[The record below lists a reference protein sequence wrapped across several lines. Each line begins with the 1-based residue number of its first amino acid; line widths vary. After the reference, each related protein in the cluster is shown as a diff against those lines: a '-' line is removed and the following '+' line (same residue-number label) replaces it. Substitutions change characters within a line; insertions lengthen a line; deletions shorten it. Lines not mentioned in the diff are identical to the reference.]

1 MHGVCPLSSMLL
13 AILGVTA
20 FDEEPTRAGT
30 RSMEALEGVAI
41 RRGRTR
47 RSELLHRKL
56 IKSGLQGTVEE
67 KNRQKDSLIKIASQ
81 ESQAI
86 ASTRTLRSVQTR
98 MPMKQFI
105 NDDGLGP
112 SASPHHS
119 LSDRGPN
126 DPLLTSHS

>member
-1 MHGVCPLSSMLL
+1 
-13 AILGVTA
+13 
-20 FDEEPTRAGT
+20 
-30 RSMEALEGVAI
+30 MEALEGVAI

-47 RSELLHRKL
+47 RSELLHSKL

-67 KNRQKDSLIKIASQ
+67 KNRQKDSQIKIASQ

-98 MPMKQFI
+98 MPMRQFI
-105 NDDGLGP
+105 NDDGLEP
-112 SASPHHS
+112 SASRHHF
-119 LSDRGPN
+119 LSDKGPS